1 MFMPPDNKSEN
12 NQNRGDKKNIT
23 PPSEETV
30 ETATAPTLGQ
40 EPAPPSTKKLL
51 IAILSTIALADFGL
65 GLNTVVLPLYA
76 KSLGASI
83 MTIGL
88 IIASFGLARI
98 FINIPISIIS
108 KRLKAQYIHIGILS
122 IFLGAVGYLLST
134 AYYQL
139 FIFRFLEGF
148 GSGII
153 NTSSMIILT
162 KRLYKDEKRAKVLSR
177 YMIARR
183 LSMGSAPFLGAIAA
197 YEFSDKAAFLL
208 YAAIMA
214 VGLIIA
220 CYNKDFLNGVN
231 NAAGNGNG
239 AKDNGPNNGDN
250 LKNLKNINDEDTN
263 IPNANINIVKRE
275 SKIIADKEP
284 SAYEQTGHLKKYFT
298 LLYNF
303 NFIALCFLTF
313 SFFFSRIGSRRE
325 LVPLVGYSVMNLNK
339 ADIGLLVSISA
350 VIGVILTY
358 YSDRVINAMGVK
370 KSIIMSF
377 VITAAGILSFI
388 VFQNI
393 AAFGLSIILL
403 SAGGGF
409 SGPARNLYLMDS
421 VDKSRYDEA
430 IGIYRTLSDLGFVLG
445 PFAVGAVFEYYNYIS
460 AYSLVAFI
468 IILAALLF
476 GFFAKSYGNTA
487 VVAV

>member
-1 MFMPPDNKSEN
+1 MASDN
-12 NQNRGDKKNIT
+12 NQNGGDKADS
-23 PPSEETV
+23 PSAAIG
-30 ETATAPTLGQ
+30 ETAGIAPVPPVP
-40 EPAPPSTKKLL
+40 PAPPSMKRLL

-76 KSLGASI
+76 KSLGANI
-83 MTIGL
+83 ITIGL

-108 KRLKAQYIHIGILS
+108 KRRNSQYIHIGILF
-122 IFLGAVGYLLST
+122 IFFGAVGYLFST

-162 KRLYKDEKRAKVLSR
+162 KRLYKEEKRAKVLSR

-183 LSMGSAPFLGAIAA
+183 LSMGSAPFLGAIVA
-197 YEFSDKAAFLL
+197 YEFTDKAAFLL
-208 YAAIMA
+208 YAVIITI
-214 VGLIIA
+214 GLIIA
-220 CYNKDFLNGVN
+220 FYNKKFLNTIN
-231 NAAGNGNG
+231 TIDDAGKALNGNS
-239 AKDNGPNNGDN
+239 NNSNN

-263 IPNANINIVKRE
+263 IPNTNITNINIKD
-275 SKIIADKEP
+275 DKLP
-284 SAYEQTGHLKKYFT
+284 GGAQPGHMKKYFS

-325 LVPLVGYSVMNLNK
+325 LTPLVGYSVMNLNK

-350 VIGVILTY
+350 IIGVVLTY

-370 KSIIMSF
+370 KSIITSF
-377 VITAAGILSFI
+377 IITAVGILSFI
-388 VFQNI
+388 AFQNI
-393 AAFGLSIILL
+393 IAFGLSIILL

-445 PFAVGAVFEYYNYIS
+445 PFAVGAVFGYFNYIS
-460 AYSLVAFI
+460 AYGLVAFI
-468 IILAALLF
+468 IILATVLF
-476 GFFAKSYGNTA
+476 GFFAKSYNDAA
-487 VVAV
+487 VVSD

>member
-1 MFMPPDNKSEN
+1 MALNNNGNNGKDNEN
-12 NQNRGDKKNIT
+12 NGDRGGKTETDGIA
-23 PPSEETV
+23 ETV
-30 ETATAPTLGQ
+30 TA
-40 EPAPPSTKKLL
+40 PAPPSTKRLL

-83 MTIGL
+83 ITIGL

-108 KRLKAQYIHIGILS
+108 KRFNSQYIHIGILF

-139 FIFRFLEGF
+139 FIFRFMEGF

-208 YAAIMA
+208 YAAIMT

-220 CYNKDFLNGVN
+220 FYNKKFLNGVN
-231 NAAGNGNG
+231 NVTVTGNG
-239 AKDNGPNNGDN
+239 AKDNGRNNGDN
-250 LKNLKNINDEDTN
+250 IKNLKNINDEDTN
-263 IPNANINIVKRE
+263 IPNANIGGGRLKPP
-275 SKIIADKEP
+275 ADSLP
-284 SAYEQTGHLKKYFT
+284 GHMKKYFS

-370 KSIIMSF
+370 KSIITSF

-388 VFQNI
+388 IFQNI
-393 AAFGLSIILL
+393 TAFDLSIILL

-476 GFFAKSYGNTA
+476 GFFAKSYSNTA
-487 VVAV
+487 VVAD

>member
-1 MFMPPDNKSEN
+1 MPLNAPSNAGKNETPSDSPD
-12 NQNRGDKKNIT
+12 
-23 PPSEETV
+23 
-30 ETATAPTLGQ
+30 
-40 EPAPPSTKKLL
+40 STKRLL

-83 MTIGL
+83 ITIGL

-98 FINIPISIIS
+98 FVNIPISIIS
-108 KRLKAQYIHIGILS
+108 KRCNSQYIHLGILF
-122 IFLGAVGYLLST
+122 IFLGAVGYLFST

-139 FIFRFLEGF
+139 FIFRFMEGF

-162 KRLYKDEKRAKVLSR
+162 KRLYQNEKRAKVLSR

-183 LSMGSAPFLGAIAA
+183 LSMGSAPFLGAIVA
-197 YEFSDKAAFLL
+197 YEFSDKTAFLL
-208 YAAIMA
+208 YTIIMA
-214 VGLIIA
+214 IGLIIA
-220 CYNKDFLNGVN
+220 FYNKKLLNAVN
-231 NAAGNGNG
+231 NA
-239 AKDNGPNNGDN
+239 NNAHID
-250 LKNLKNINDEDTN
+250 DT
-263 IPNANINIVKRE
+263 KT
-275 SKIIADKEP
+275 KK
-284 SAYEQTGHLKKYFT
+284 HFKKYSA

-370 KSIIMSF
+370 KSIITSF
-377 VITAAGILSFI
+377 IITAAGILSFI
-388 VFQNI
+388 AFQNI
-393 AAFGLSIILL
+393 FTFGLSIILL

-421 VDKSRYDEA
+421 VDKSHFDEA

-445 PFAVGAVFEYYNYIS
+445 PFAVGAVFDYFNYIS
-460 AYSLVAFI
+460 AYNLVAFI
-468 IILAALLF
+468 IILATVLF
-476 GFFAKSYGNTA
+476 GFFAKSYSA
-487 VVAV
+487 PQPI

>member
-1 MFMPPDNKSEN
+1 M
-12 NQNRGDKKNIT
+12 T
-23 PPSEETV
+23 
-30 ETATAPTLGQ
+30 
-40 EPAPPSTKKLL
+40 TKRLL

-83 MTIGL
+83 ITIGL

-98 FINIPISIIS
+98 FINIPVSILS
-108 KRLKAQYIHIGILS
+108 KRRKSQYIHIGMLF
-122 IFLGAVGYLLST
+122 IFMGAVGYLLST

-139 FIFRFLEGF
+139 FFFRFLEGF

-162 KRLYKDEKRAKVLSR
+162 KRLYKEEKRAKVLSR

-183 LSMGSAPFLGAIAA
+183 LSMGSAPFLGAVVA
-197 YEFSDKAAFLL
+197 YEFTDKAAFLL
-208 YAAIMA
+208 YTAIMA
-214 VGLIIA
+214 AGVIIA
-220 CYNKDFLNGVN
+220 FYNKASLNNVSNTDDGSMPEREKAVEN
-231 NAAGNGNG
+231 DAGGRAIDAAVYGGDDENGSAG
-239 AKDNGPNNGDN
+239 I
-250 LKNLKNINDEDTN
+250 L
-263 IPNANINIVKRE
+263 NANIKG
-275 SKIIADKEP
+275 ADKTASKNKSSLGKY
-284 SAYEQTGHLKKYFT
+284 SA
-298 LLYNF
+298 LLFNF

-325 LVPLVGYSVMNLNK
+325 LVPLVGYGVIKLNK

-370 KSIIMSF
+370 KSIITSF
-377 VITAAGILSFI
+377 VITAAGVVSFI
-388 VFQNI
+388 IFNNI
-393 AAFGLSIILL
+393 VAFALSVVLL

-421 VDKSRYDEA
+421 VDKTHYDEA
-430 IGIYRTLSDLGFVLG
+430 VGIYRTLSDLGFVLG
-445 PFAVGAVFEYYNYIS
+445 PVAIGAAFDYFNYMS
-460 AYSLVAFI
+460 AYGLVVFI
-468 IILAALLF
+468 IILATVLF
-476 GFFAKSYGNTA
+476 GFFAKSFA
-487 VVAV
+487 VAV

>member
-1 MFMPPDNKSEN
+1 MASDN
-12 NQNRGDKKNIT
+12 NQNGGDKTDI
-23 PPSEETV
+23 PSAIG
-30 ETATAPTLGQ
+30 ETAGIAAA
-40 EPAPPSTKKLL
+40 PAPAPSAPLSMKRLL

-83 MTIGL
+83 ITIGL

-108 KRLKAQYIHIGILS
+108 KRRNSQYIHIGILF
-122 IFLGAVGYLLST
+122 IFLGAVGYLFST

-162 KRLYKDEKRAKVLSR
+162 KRLYKEEKRAKVLSR

-183 LSMGSAPFLGAIAA
+183 LSMGSAPFLGAIVA
-197 YEFSDKAAFLL
+197 YEFTDKTAFLL
-208 YAAIMA
+208 YAVIMTIG
-214 VGLIIA
+214 VIIA
-220 CYNKDFLNGVN
+220 FYNKGFLNNLN
-231 NAAGNGNG
+231 NAGG
-239 AKDNGPNNGDN
+239 ALNDDISNKNN
-250 LKNLKNINDEDTN
+250 LKSIKNINDEDTN
-263 IPNANINIVKRE
+263 IPNTNITNINT
-275 SKIIADKEP
+275 AHDKP
-284 SAYEQTGHLKKYFT
+284 PRGAQPGHTKKYFS

-325 LVPLVGYSVMNLNK
+325 LTPLVGYSVMNLNK

-350 VIGVILTY
+350 IIGVVLTY

-370 KSIIMSF
+370 KSIITSF
-377 VITAAGILSFI
+377 IITAVGILSFI
-388 VFQNI
+388 AFQNI
-393 AAFGLSIILL
+393 IAFGLSIILL

-445 PFAVGAVFEYYNYIS
+445 PFAVGAVFGYFNYIY
-460 AYSLVAFI
+460 AYGLVAFI
-468 IILAALLF
+468 IILATVLF
-476 GFFAKSYGNTA
+476 GFFAKSYNDAA
-487 VVAV
+487 VVSD

>member
-1 MFMPPDNKSEN
+1 MEPK
-12 NQNRGDKKNIT
+12 
-23 PPSEETV
+23 
-30 ETATAPTLGQ
+30 
-40 EPAPPSTKKLL
+40 PAPSSTKRLL

-83 MTIGL
+83 IAIGL

-98 FINIPISIIS
+98 FVNIPISIIS
-108 KRLKAQYIHIGILS
+108 KKLNAQYIHIGILS

-134 AYYQL
+134 SYYQL
-139 FIFRFLEGF
+139 FLFRFLEGF

-162 KRLYKDEKRAKVLSR
+162 KRLYKEEKRAKVLSR

-183 LSMGSAPFLGAIAA
+183 LSMGSAPFIGALVA

-208 YAAIMA
+208 YALIMA
-214 VGLIIA
+214 AGVIIA
-220 CYNKDFLNGVN
+220 FYNKKFLNSIN
-231 NAAGNGNG
+231 HIDETSLQDNAENVKENI
-239 AKDNGPNNGDN
+239 KIQTDTEDNSIENIYIDTDGRTSIETADAD
-250 LKNLKNINDEDTN
+250 KNIG
-263 IPNANINIVKRE
+263 INTR
-275 SKIIADKEP
+275 
-284 SAYEQTGHLKKYFT
+284 KKYFA

-313 SFFFSRIGSRRE
+313 TFFFSRIGSRRE
-325 LVPLVGYSVMNLNK
+325 LVPLVGYSVMGLNK

-350 VIGVILTY
+350 VIGVVLTY
-358 YSDRVINAMGVK
+358 YSDRVINFMGVK
-370 KSIIMSF
+370 KSIITSF
-377 VITAAGILSFI
+377 IITVAGVLSFI
-388 VFQNI
+388 IFKNLI
-393 AAFGLSIILL
+393 SFGLSIILL

-421 VDKSRYDEA
+421 VDKNRYDEA
-430 IGIYRTLSDLGFVLG
+430 IGIYRTLSDFGFVLG
-445 PFAVGAVFEYYNYIS
+445 PVAVGAAFDYFNYIN

-468 IILAALLF
+468 LIFATILF
-476 GFFAKSYGNTA
+476 GFFAKSYRNINNP
-487 VVAV
+487 VVTD

>member
-1 MFMPPDNKSEN
+1 MEPKP
-12 NQNRGDKKNIT
+12 T
-23 PPSEETV
+23 PVSAKPV
-30 ETATAPTLGQ
+30 
-40 EPAPPSTKKLL
+40 STKRLL

-83 MTIGL
+83 IAIGL

-98 FINIPISIIS
+98 FVNIPISIIS
-108 KRLKAQYIHIGILS
+108 KKLNAQYIHIGILS

-134 AYYQL
+134 SYYQL
-139 FIFRFLEGF
+139 FLFRFLEGF

-162 KRLYKDEKRAKVLSR
+162 KRLYKEEKRAKVLSR

-183 LSMGSAPFLGAIAA
+183 LSMGSAPFIGALVA

-208 YAAIMA
+208 YALIMA
-214 VGLIIA
+214 AGVIIA
-220 CYNKDFLNGVN
+220 FYNKKFLNSIN
-231 NAAGNGNG
+231 HIDETSLQDNAENVKENI
-239 AKDNGPNNGDN
+239 KIQTDTEDNSIENIYIDTDGRTSIETADAD
-250 LKNLKNINDEDTN
+250 KNIG
-263 IPNANINIVKRE
+263 INTR
-275 SKIIADKEP
+275 
-284 SAYEQTGHLKKYFT
+284 KKYFA

-313 SFFFSRIGSRRE
+313 TFFFSRIGSRRE
-325 LVPLVGYSVMNLNK
+325 LVPLVGYSVMGLNK

-350 VIGVILTY
+350 VIGVVLTY
-358 YSDRVINAMGVK
+358 YSDRVINFMGVK
-370 KSIIMSF
+370 KSIITSF
-377 VITAAGILSFI
+377 IITVAGVLSFI
-388 VFQNI
+388 IFKNLI
-393 AAFGLSIILL
+393 SFGLSIILL

-421 VDKSRYDEA
+421 VDKNRYDEA
-430 IGIYRTLSDLGFVLG
+430 IGIYRTLSDFGFVLG
-445 PFAVGAVFEYYNYIS
+445 PVAVGAAFDYFNYIN

-468 IILAALLF
+468 LIFATILF
-476 GFFAKSYGNTA
+476 GFFAKSYRNINNP
-487 VVAV
+487 VVTD

>member
-1 MFMPPDNKSEN
+1 M
-12 NQNRGDKKNIT
+12 
-23 PPSEETV
+23 
-30 ETATAPTLGQ
+30 
-40 EPAPPSTKKLL
+40 
-51 IAILSTIALADFGL
+51 
-65 GLNTVVLPLYA
+65 
-76 KSLGASI
+76 
-83 MTIGL
+83 
-88 IIASFGLARI
+88 
-98 FINIPISIIS
+98 
-108 KRLKAQYIHIGILS
+108 
-122 IFLGAVGYLLST
+122 GAVGYLLST

-197 YEFSDKAAFLL
+197 YEFTDKAAFLL
-208 YAAIMA
+208 YAAIMTA
-214 VGLIIA
+214 GVIIA
-220 CYNKDFLNGVN
+220 FYNKKFLNNIN
-231 NAAGNGNG
+231 NVIGNGV
-239 AKDNGPNNGDN
+239 KDNGSDNAGN
-250 LKNLKNINDEDTN
+250 LKNLKNINDEDME
-263 IPNANINIVKRE
+263 IPNVNINIARWE
-275 SKIIADKEP
+275 PKITADKEP
-284 SAYEQTGHLKKYFT
+284 PVYESAYERAGHLKKYVV

-303 NFIALCFLTF
+303 NFIVLCFLTF

-350 VIGVILTY
+350 VIGVVLTY
-358 YSDRVINAMGVK
+358 YSDRIINAMGVK
-370 KSIIMSF
+370 NSIITSF
-377 VITAAGILSFI
+377 IITAVGVLSFI
-388 VFQNI
+388 IFKNI

-421 VDKSRYDEA
+421 VDKSHYDEA

-445 PFAVGAVFEYYNYIS
+445 PFAIGAVFDYFNYIS
-460 AYSLVAFI
+460 AYGLVAFI
-468 IILAALLF
+468 IILATILF
-476 GFFAKSYGNTA
+476 GFFAKSYTA
-487 VVAV
+487 VIPA

>member
-1 MFMPPDNKSEN
+1 MALNNNGNNGKDNGN
-12 NQNRGDKKNIT
+12 NGRGGKT
-23 PPSEETV
+23 ETDEIDASASV
-30 ETATAPTLGQ
+30 TA
-40 EPAPPSTKKLL
+40 PAPPSTKRLL

-83 MTIGL
+83 ITIGL

-108 KRLKAQYIHIGILS
+108 KRLNSQYIHIGILF
-122 IFLGAVGYLLST
+122 IFLGALGYLLST

-208 YAAIMA
+208 YAAIMT

-220 CYNKDFLNGVN
+220 FYNKEFLNGVN
-231 NAAGNGNG
+231 NATVTENG
-239 AKDNGPNNGDN
+239 AKDKDSGNADN

-263 IPNANINIVKRE
+263 IPNANIGNGGGRVKPP
-275 SKIIADKEP
+275 ADSLP
-284 SAYEQTGHLKKYFT
+284 GHIKKYFS

-370 KSIIMSF
+370 KSIITSF
-377 VITAAGILSFI
+377 VITAAGVLSFI

-393 AAFGLSIILL
+393 TAFGLSIILL

-476 GFFAKSYGNTA
+476 GFFAKSYGNSA
-487 VVAV
+487 VVTD

>member
-1 MFMPPDNKSEN
+1 MPPM
-12 NQNRGDKKNIT
+12 
-23 PPSEETV
+23 PPSMPLNAPSNAGKNET
-30 ETATAPTLGQ
+30 PSDS
-40 EPAPPSTKKLL
+40 PDSTKRLL

-83 MTIGL
+83 ITIGL

-98 FINIPISIIS
+98 FVNIPISIIS
-108 KRLKAQYIHIGILS
+108 KRRNSQYIHLGILF
-122 IFLGAVGYLLST
+122 IFWGAVGYLFST

-139 FIFRFLEGF
+139 FIFRFMEGF

-162 KRLYKDEKRAKVLSR
+162 KRLYQNEKRAKVLSR

-183 LSMGSAPFLGAIAA
+183 LSMGSAPFLGAIVA
-197 YEFSDKAAFLL
+197 YEFSDKTAFLL
-208 YAAIMA
+208 YTIIMA
-214 VGLIIA
+214 IGLIIA
-220 CYNKDFLNGVN
+220 FYNKKLLNAVN
-231 NAAGNGNG
+231 NA
-239 AKDNGPNNGDN
+239 NNAHID
-250 LKNLKNINDEDTN
+250 DT
-263 IPNANINIVKRE
+263 KT
-275 SKIIADKEP
+275 KK
-284 SAYEQTGHLKKYFT
+284 HFKKYSA

-350 VIGVILTY
+350 IIGVILTY

-370 KSIIMSF
+370 KSIITSF
-377 VITAAGILSFI
+377 IITAAGILSFI
-388 VFQNI
+388 AFQNI
-393 AAFGLSIILL
+393 FTFGLSIILL

-421 VDKSRYDEA
+421 VDKSHFDEA

-445 PFAVGAVFEYYNYIS
+445 PFAVGAVFDYFNYIS
-460 AYSLVAFI
+460 AYNLVAFI
-468 IILAALLF
+468 IILATVLF
-476 GFFAKSYGNTA
+476 GFFAKSYSA
-487 VVAV
+487 PQPI

>member
-1 MFMPPDNKSEN
+1 MPSNSPLNNGKNGTSPDNP
-12 NQNRGDKKNIT
+12 D
-23 PPSEETV
+23 
-30 ETATAPTLGQ
+30 
-40 EPAPPSTKKLL
+40 STKRLL

-83 MTIGL
+83 ITIGL

-98 FINIPISIIS
+98 FVNIPISIIS
-108 KRLKAQYIHIGILS
+108 KKLNSQYIHIGILF
-122 IFLGAVGYLLST
+122 IFFGAVGYFFST

-139 FIFRFLEGF
+139 FIFRFMEGF

-162 KRLYKDEKRAKVLSR
+162 KHLYQNEKRAKVLSR

-183 LSMGSAPFLGAIAA
+183 LSMGSAPFLGAIIA
-197 YEFSDKAAFLL
+197 YEFSDKTTFLI
-208 YAAIMA
+208 YTIIMA
-214 VGLIIA
+214 IGLIIA
-220 CYNKDFLNGVN
+220 LYNKKLIN
-231 NAAGNGNG
+231 NA
-239 AKDNGPNNGDN
+239 NNGY
-250 LKNLKNINDEDTN
+250 NIDAVKIKKTEIRPLPAIAVKEA
-263 IPNANINIVKRE
+263 IP
-275 SKIIADKEP
+275 SF
-284 SAYEQTGHLKKYFT
+284 SSHFKKYSA

-325 LVPLVGYSVMNLNK
+325 LVPLVGYSVMNMNK

-350 VIGVILTY
+350 VIGVTLTY
-358 YSDRVINAMGVK
+358 FSDRVINAMGIK
-370 KSIIMSF
+370 KSIITSF
-377 VITAAGILSFI
+377 IITAAGILSFI

-393 AAFGLSIILL
+393 YTFGLSIILL

-421 VDKSRYDEA
+421 VDKSHFDEA

-445 PFAVGAVFEYYNYIS
+445 PFAVGAVFDYFNYMS
-460 AYSLVAFI
+460 AYNLVAFI
-468 IILAALLF
+468 IILAIILF
-476 GFFAKSYGNTA
+476 GFFAKSYSTPQPKPI
-487 VVAV
+487 

>member
-1 MFMPPDNKSEN
+1 MPLDTGKSGTPPDNDN
-12 NQNRGDKKNIT
+12 PD
-23 PPSEETV
+23 
-30 ETATAPTLGQ
+30 
-40 EPAPPSTKKLL
+40 STKRLL

-83 MTIGL
+83 ITIGL

-98 FINIPISIIS
+98 FVNIPISIIS
-108 KRLKAQYIHIGILS
+108 KKRNSQYIHLGILF
-122 IFLGAVGYLLST
+122 IFLGAVGYLFST

-139 FIFRFLEGF
+139 FIFRFMEGF

-162 KRLYKDEKRAKVLSR
+162 KRLYQNEKRAKVLSR

-183 LSMGSAPFLGAIAA
+183 LSMGSAPFLGAIVA
-197 YEFSDKAAFLL
+197 YEFSDKTAFLL
-208 YAAIMA
+208 YTIIMA
-214 VGLIIA
+214 IGLIVA
-220 CYNKDFLNGVN
+220 FYNKKFLNAAN
-231 NAAGNGNG
+231 NA
-239 AKDNGPNNGDN
+239 NNGYID
-250 LKNLKNINDEDTN
+250 D
-263 IPNANINIVKRE
+263 VKAKKPE
-275 SKIIADKEP
+275 IEP
-284 SAYEQTGHLKKYFT
+284 AAVPTKSVILSFSSHFKKYSA

-325 LVPLVGYSVMNLNK
+325 LVPLVGYSVMNMNK

-350 VIGVILTY
+350 VIGVTLTY

-370 KSIIMSF
+370 KSIITSF
-377 VITAAGILSFI
+377 IITAAGVLSFI
-388 VFQNI
+388 AFQNI
-393 AAFGLSIILL
+393 FTFDLSIILL

-421 VDKSRYDEA
+421 VDKSHFDEA

-445 PFAVGAVFEYYNYIS
+445 PFAVGAVFYYFNYIS
-460 AYSLVAFI
+460 AYSLVAVI
-468 IILAALLF
+468 LILATILF
-476 GFFAKSYGNTA
+476 GFFAKSYSA
-487 VVAV
+487 PQPI

>member
-1 MFMPPDNKSEN
+1 MPLNVPSNAGKNETPSDSPD
-12 NQNRGDKKNIT
+12 
-23 PPSEETV
+23 
-30 ETATAPTLGQ
+30 
-40 EPAPPSTKKLL
+40 STKRLL

-83 MTIGL
+83 ITIGL

-98 FINIPISIIS
+98 FVNIPISIIS
-108 KRLKAQYIHIGILS
+108 KRRNSQYIHLGILF
-122 IFLGAVGYLLST
+122 IFLGAVGYLFST

-139 FIFRFLEGF
+139 FIFRFMEGF

-162 KRLYKDEKRAKVLSR
+162 KRLYQNEKRAKVLSR

-183 LSMGSAPFLGAIAA
+183 LSMGSAPFLGAIVA
-197 YEFSDKAAFLL
+197 YEFSDKTAFLL
-208 YAAIMA
+208 YTIIMA
-214 VGLIIA
+214 IGLIIA
-220 CYNKDFLNGVN
+220 FYNKKLLNAVN
-231 NAAGNGNG
+231 NA
-239 AKDNGPNNGDN
+239 NNAHID
-250 LKNLKNINDEDTN
+250 DT
-263 IPNANINIVKRE
+263 KT
-275 SKIIADKEP
+275 KK
-284 SAYEQTGHLKKYFT
+284 HFKKYSA

-370 KSIIMSF
+370 KSIITSF
-377 VITAAGILSFI
+377 IITAAGILSFI
-388 VFQNI
+388 AFQNI
-393 AAFGLSIILL
+393 FTFGLSIILL

-421 VDKSRYDEA
+421 VDKSHFDEA

-445 PFAVGAVFEYYNYIS
+445 PFAVGAVFDYFNYIS
-460 AYSLVAFI
+460 AYNLVAFI
-468 IILAALLF
+468 IILATVLF
-476 GFFAKSYGNTA
+476 GFFAKSYSA
-487 VVAV
+487 PQPI

>member
-1 MFMPPDNKSEN
+1 MALNNNGNNCKDNGN
-12 NQNRGDKKNIT
+12 NGGGKT
-23 PPSEETV
+23 ETDGIA
-30 ETATAPTLGQ
+30 ETATAP
-40 EPAPPSTKKLL
+40 APTSTKRLL

-83 MTIGL
+83 ITIGL

-108 KRLKAQYIHIGILS
+108 KRLNSQYIHIGILF

-208 YAAIMA
+208 YAAIMT

-220 CYNKDFLNGVN
+220 FYNKEFLNGIN
-231 NAAGNGNG
+231 NATVTENG
-239 AKDNGPNNGDN
+239 AKDNGRNNADN

-263 IPNANINIVKRE
+263 IPNANIGGGRLKLP
-275 SKIIADKEP
+275 ADSLP
-284 SAYEQTGHLKKYFT
+284 GHMKKYFS

-358 YSDRVINAMGVK
+358 YSDRVINALGVK
-370 KSIIMSF
+370 KSIITSF
-377 VITAAGILSFI
+377 VITAAGVLSFI
-388 VFQNI
+388 IFQNI
-393 AAFGLSIILL
+393 TAFGLSIILL

-460 AYSLVAFI
+460 AYSLVVFI
-468 IILAALLF
+468 IILAAVLF

-487 VVAV
+487 VVAD